1 MTDTRTDFI
10 VFSEVQMG
18 EGSDTYYKPH
28 IAIYTGK
35 DEINNAMSIIEE
47 IKSSSRVKKLA
58 WQVHVVDTKTG
69 RINAGEVYHIKGG
82 GF

>member
-1 MTDTRTDFI
+1 MLC
-10 VFSEVQMG
+10 Q
-18 EGSDTYYKPH
+18 Y
-28 IAIYTGK
+28 
-35 DEINNAMSIIEE
+35 EE